1 MTNPSLRKAHSSTE
15 IRVPVT
21 GEIHVGAPAHF
32 REVSTVELLDELTRR
47 SRGCLIVVAENHRE
61 SHQWRY
67 RIKGSRNL
75 MNTMSAGLT
84 LEMHTELLRR

>member
-1 MTNPSLRKAHSSTE
+1 MNHSHSKTSPVL
-15 IRVPVT
+15 RVPIS

-32 REVSTVELLDELTRR
+32 REVNTMELLDELTRR
-47 SRGCLIVVAENHRE
+47 SRGCLIVLAENHRE
-61 SHQWRY
+61 SHQWLY